1 MGTRPRAETCV
12 LAAKGSRAK
21 IGVSLEVRG
30 DDAPQKAKRATL
42 EGYSRHG
49 TYFKGSKLE

>member
-42 EGYSRHG
+42 EGYLRHG